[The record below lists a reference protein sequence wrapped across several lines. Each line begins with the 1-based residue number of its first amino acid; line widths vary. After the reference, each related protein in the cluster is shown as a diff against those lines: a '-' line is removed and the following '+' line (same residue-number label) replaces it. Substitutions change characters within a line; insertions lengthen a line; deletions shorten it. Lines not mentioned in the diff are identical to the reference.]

1 MNAENTRIGIIGL
14 GSMASAIVRGFIAHG
29 GIDPTRITASA
40 RNRAR
45 LENNCK
51 II

>member
-14 GSMASAIVRGFIAHG
+14 GSMSSAIVKGFITYG

-45 LENNCK
+45 LESNCK